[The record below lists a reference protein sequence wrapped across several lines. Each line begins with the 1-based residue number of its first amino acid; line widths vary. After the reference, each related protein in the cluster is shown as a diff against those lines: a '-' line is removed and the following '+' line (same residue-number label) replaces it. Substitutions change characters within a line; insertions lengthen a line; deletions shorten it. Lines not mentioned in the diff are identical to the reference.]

1 MTGRTALALCSA
13 ILFSLASPISSA
25 RQGKQPASP
34 SQQKSEDLVAATFSS
49 GLTPGR
55 TPVGWRLKRISGQT
69 RFSILTEGK
78 EAILRVDSKDSAS
91 GLLRQIE
98 IDPLR
103 YPVMRWRWKVVR
115 AIASADEREKDK
127 DDCAARIF
135 VIFKDGLP
143 KASRYSR
150 LKHKLASAF
159 SNAIPPGV
167 AICYVW
173 ANRLKKDEA
182 IESPYT
188 DWVRVLAVRS
198 GAEKEGQW
206 VTEERNVFEDFKKIF
221 GVEPKQILGVALMTD
236 TDNTKQAATSFYGE
250 IVFKKL

>member
-1 MTGRTALALCSA
+1 MNSRIALPLCCA
-13 ILFSLASPISSA
+13 ILFSSLSVFSS
-25 RQGKQPASP
+25 
-34 SQQKSEDLVAATFSS
+34 SQQKGEAVIAGTFSS
-49 GLTPGR
+49 GLTPGG
-55 TPVGWRLKRISGQT
+55 TPVGWRLQKISGRT
-69 RFSILTEGK
+69 RFAILNEGK
-78 EAILRVDSKDSAS
+78 DSVLRVDSKDSAS
-91 GLLRQIE
+91 GLLKQVE
-98 IDPLR
+98 IDPKQ
-103 YPVMRWRWKVVR
+103 YPVVGWRWKIER
-115 AIASADEREKDK
+115 AIAAADEREKDK
-127 DDCAARIF
+127 DDCAARVF

-173 ANRLKKDEA
+173 ANGLKKDEV

-188 DWVRVLAVRS
+188 DWVRIVAVES
-198 GAEKEGQW
+198 GAGKAGQW

-236 TDNTKQAATSFYGE
+236 TDNTKQSATSFYGD
-250 IVFKKL
+250 IVFKK